1 MKIIRINALWCSG
14 CLSMKKIWKDI
25 EKEYPNLDIE
35 TYDYDMDKVV
45 VEKYNVGKILPVII
59 FKNNEDEIRLIG
71 EKTKDEIIK
80 VIEDLTWK
88 QKYYY

>member
-80 VIEDLTWK
+80 VIEDLT
-88 QKYYY
+88 